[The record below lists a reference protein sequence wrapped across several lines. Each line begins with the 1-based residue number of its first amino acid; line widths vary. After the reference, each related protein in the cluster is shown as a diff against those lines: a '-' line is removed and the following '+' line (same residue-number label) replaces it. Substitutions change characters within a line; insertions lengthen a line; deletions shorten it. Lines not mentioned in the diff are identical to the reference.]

1 MIRKSLWRRLP
12 LRRILSEATREATR
26 ERVKGA
32 WLCLPLFLLAA
43 LTPWPAHGEIRV
55 VAGIDPVASLVDEI
69 AGEGIRVIRL
79 YPPGASPRIAEPSRE
94 ALREAGGALL
104 YFRAGR
110 WLEGRDEKKVTEAA
124 GPGLSI
130 VNLSGDLDL
139 IALSKPEQTERK
151 IFTSAL
157 GLDDASV
164 PAEKNPYFW
173 LDPTLAAKAAMMI
186 TARLEE
192 IVPGAAGGLRERSRR
207 LQERLAKLDRE
218 IQERLAPGKERQIAV
233 FTGAASYFARRYA
246 IAEVPVTGVTPGGG
260 PGRQS
265 LKGTVEQ
272 LRSLGVSSVF
282 TDPSFPRRPAESAAA
297 KAGVTL
303 LTLHPFGTPE
313 HRGYFDMM
321 RHTLEIIEE
330 GLR

>member
-1 MIRKSLWRRLP
+1 MV
-12 LRRILSEATREATR
+12 

-32 WLCLPLFLLAA
+32 WLCLFLFLLAA
-43 LTPWPAHGEIRV
+43 LIPSPACGEISV
-55 VAGIDPVASLVDEI
+55 VAGIDPVASLVKEI

-79 YPPGASPRIAEPSRE
+79 YPPGASPRSAEASRE
-94 ALREAGGALL
+94 ALRESAGALL

-110 WLEGRDEKKVTEAA
+110 WLEGRDEKRVTEAA
-124 GPGLSI
+124 GPLLSI
-130 VNLSGDLDL
+130 VDLSGNLDL
-139 IALSKPEQTERK
+139 IALSKPEETERK

-157 GLDDASV
+157 GLDEASV

-173 LDPTLAAKAAMMI
+173 LDPTLAEKAATTI
-186 TARLEE
+186 AARLAE
-192 IVPGAAGGLRERSRR
+192 IAPGEADALRERSRR
-207 LQERLAKLDRE
+207 LRERLAELNRE
-218 IQERLAPGKERQIAV
+218 IQERLEPVEKRRMAV
-233 FTGAASYFARRYA
+233 FTGAASYFARRYT
-246 IAEVPVTGVTPGGG
+246 IAEIPVTGVTPGGG

-265 LKGTVEQ
+265 LKGTVER

-321 RHTLEIIEE
+321 RLNLSIIEE
-330 GLR
+330 GSR

>member
-1 MIRKSLWRRLP
+1 M
-12 LRRILSEATREATR
+12 R
-26 ERVKGA
+26 ERVKGVR
-32 WLCLPLFLLAA
+32 LCLTLFFLAA
-43 LTPWPAHGEIRV
+43 LIPSPARGEIRV
-55 VAGIDPVASLVDEI
+55 VAGIDPVASLVEEI
-69 AGEGIRVIRL
+69 AGETVRVIRL
-79 YPPGASPRIAEPSRE
+79 YPPGASPRIAEPNRE
-94 ALREAGGALL
+94 ALRESGGAVL

-110 WLEGRDEKKVTEAA
+110 WLEGRDEKRVARAA
-124 GPGLSI
+124 GPLLSI
-130 VNLSGDLDL
+130 VDLSGDLDL
-139 IALSKPEQTERK
+139 IALSKPEETERK

-157 GLDDASV
+157 GLDEASV

-173 LDPTLAAKAAMMI
+173 LDPMLADKAAVTI

-192 IVPGAAGGLRERSRR
+192 IVPGEAMALRERSRLLR
-207 LQERLAKLDRE
+207 ERLAKLDRE
-218 IQERLAPGKERQIAV
+218 IGERLAPIEKRSMAV
-233 FTGAASYFARRYA
+233 FTGVASYFARRYA

-265 LKGTVEQ
+265 LKGTVER
-272 LRSLGVSSVF
+272 LRSLDASVVF

-321 RHTLEIIEE
+321 RLNLAVIER